1 MELEVKINQHVLV
14 NKDVK
19 ATESDVYKLA
29 GKCLLEIKDSDV
41 PGSMEVRNKE
51 TGDHACFKL
60 IKRGSVK
67 HADGT
72 ASPSLYVTEEDDS
85 LSDKLEKSLYQDAYM
100 VCINPTGN
108 NYKFYWLRPS
118 NVSGKTTFVD
128 ATYGRL
134 GSEPGERFGV
144 KELQNPYTSKM
155 YWIRYYEKL
164 SKGYEDMSDVYLEK
178 TKASSKAKKKEASK
192 DDASSKLYDMLVRFA
207 RHVVNRVIAD
217 PNIVTKTMVEKSKAL
232 YRELEEC
239 AAGGNASPQPF
250 NEALLKLLMV
260 CPRKVE
266 DVQVWL
272 AYSPDDFEEILDR
285 EMALINAMEAVA
297 SEEDASETPEK
308 PVEDSWDMDIDIHSP
323 SEEEK
328 KEILGLVEK
337 KMQREVQEV
346 FMVRPKAQHER
357 FEKYCKDHKISK
369 TQSLFHGS
377 GKENW
382 YSITKNSL
390 LLPQNNN
397 ARKTGQALGAGL
409 YFGNHAKKSSHYT
422 QGEDVYILGVFDV
435 AYGKPMMIKDTD
447 HYCYKRH
454 NQQEL
459 DSKGCDCLH
468 YTRIGS
474 DWADEIVVFNEDA
487 ACLKA
492 LIVMKRGLRKES

>member
-1 MELEVKINQHVLV
+1 MELEIRINQRVLA
-14 NKDVK
+14 KESVK

-29 GKCLLEIKDSDV
+29 GKCLLDIKDSDI
-41 PGSMEVRNKE
+41 PGSMEVRDKE
-51 TGDHACFKL
+51 TGNHACFKL
-60 IKRGSVK
+60 VKRGTVK

-85 LSDKLEKSLYQDAYM
+85 LSENLEKSLYEDAYM
-100 VCINPTGN
+100 VCINPSGN

-118 NVSGKTTFVD
+118 SVNGKTTFVD

-164 SKGYEDMSDVYLEK
+164 SKGYEDMTDIYLEK
-178 TKASSKAKKKEASK
+178 SKTSSKKKKKKETSK
-192 DDASSKLYDMLVRFA
+192 NDASSKLYEMLVRFA
-207 RHVVNRVIAD
+207 RHVVNRVVAD
-217 PNIVTKTMVEKSKAL
+217 PNIVTKSMVKKSKAL
-232 YRELEEC
+232 YQKLEKYS
-239 AAGGNASPQPF
+239 ASENFEKF
-250 NEALLKLLMV
+250 NETLLKLLMV
-260 CPRKVE
+260 CPRSVE
-266 DVQVWL
+266 EVQVWL
-272 AYSPDDFEEILDR
+272 AHSSDDFEEILDR

-297 SEEDASETPEK
+297 SEQDTPETPEK
-308 PVEDSWDMDIDIHSP
+308 PAENLWGMDIDIHSP
-323 SEEEK
+323 DKNEEK
-328 KEILGLVEK
+328 AILGLVAK
-337 KMQREVQEV
+337 NMQREVQEV
-346 FMVRPKAQHER
+346 FMVRPKGQYER
-357 FEKYCKDHKISK
+357 FEKYCKDHNISK
-369 TQSLFHGS
+369 TESLFHGS

-422 QGEDVYILGVFDV
+422 QGEDTYILGVFDV

-447 HYCYKRH
+447 HHCYQRH
-454 NQQEL
+454 NQAEL

-474 DWADEIVVFNEDA
+474 DWADEIVVFNENA

-492 LIVMKRGLRKES
+492 LIVMKRS